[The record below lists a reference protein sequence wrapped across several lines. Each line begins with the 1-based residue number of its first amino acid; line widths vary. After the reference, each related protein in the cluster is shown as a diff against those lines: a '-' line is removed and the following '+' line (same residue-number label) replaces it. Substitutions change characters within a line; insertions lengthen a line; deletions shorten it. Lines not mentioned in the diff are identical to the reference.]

1 MEKEN
6 EKGER
11 RKRRSHI
18 KLCRMGWDEQ
28 YWEGGKWKTERI
40 KIHCKHILGNSQRI
54 KKEVS
59 HKINGHMSQ
68 RDIISKIGGGY
79 TEMVVQQISENML
92 NLLNYQTNS
101 NKIAY
106 SILYLT

>member
-1 MEKEN
+1 
-6 EKGER
+6 
-11 RKRRSHI
+11 
-18 KLCRMGWDEQ
+18 
-28 YWEGGKWKTERI
+28 
-40 KIHCKHILGNSQRI
+40 
-54 KKEVS
+54 
-59 HKINGHMSQ
+59 MSQ